1 MTSFFLINIVFV
13 NEGEGK
19 MNKSNE
25 NTEIKQPITVLV
37 MSEEE
42 NFTLTLDPNS
52 TLKDLLLLI
61 EAKKSFI
68 YDYKSVTFEIG
79 NGKKKKVVTKSDL
92 NFRLEEL
99 GIKNNDA
106 IKINISDK
114 KLDNAIRFED
124 LENGIKTISETWSKI
139 ILGVIDLLLLLAAII
154 TFLLFFLT
162 TLSFS
167 VAIPIVLTG
176 LFIVGAILFFGWKK
190 VLPKILPKSWLK
202 TINLGIKLNEND
214 KARTD
219 RKAEKNPEQYKVE
232 NKDENKFA

>member
-1 MTSFFLINIVFV
+1 
-13 NEGEGK
+13 

-42 NFTLTLDPNS
+42 NFTLTLEPNS

-68 YDYKSVTFEIG
+68 YDYKSVTFEIC
-79 NGKKKKVVTKSDL
+79 KISKVVTKSDL

-124 LENGIKTISETWSKI
+124 LENGIKTISWPWSRI
-139 ILGVIDLLLLLAAII
+139 ILGVIDLLLLAAAIT

-167 VAIPIVLTG
+167 VAVPIVLIG

-232 NKDENKFA
+232 NKD